1 MPRALLGPPVG
12 SLTEPALRRV
22 AVQLCAYSGRGACE
36 IEGRR
41 DAARRG
47 ARATLGFLT
56 PKVEGELRA
65 TVHEVCV
72 AGDCIIV

>member
-1 MPRALLGPPVG
+1 MPRAWLGRPSGRLP
-12 SLTEPALRRV
+12 SLRFVESKCS
-22 AVQLCAYSGRGACE
+22 CAYSGRGACE